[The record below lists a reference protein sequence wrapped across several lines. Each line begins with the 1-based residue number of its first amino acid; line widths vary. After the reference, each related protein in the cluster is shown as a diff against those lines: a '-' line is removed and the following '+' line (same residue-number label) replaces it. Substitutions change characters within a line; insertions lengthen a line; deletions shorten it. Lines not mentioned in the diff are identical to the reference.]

1 MYFEIN
7 AMRSL
12 PHRTEAD
19 ESIIQDLLSALRGG
33 AEHAQQRGTLMAFI
47 AQCQSA
53 YMRLYGVAGKCL
65 YPRK

>member
-1 MYFEIN
+1 
-7 AMRSL
+7 MRSL

-19 ESIIQDLLSALRGG
+19 ESVIQDLLGAIRGG

-53 YMRLYGVAGKCL
+53 YMRLYGIPGTYSWL
-65 YPRK
+65 NE

>member
-1 MYFEIN
+1 
-7 AMRSL
+7 MRSL

-19 ESIIQDLLSALRGG
+19 ESVLNDLLGALRGG

-53 YMRLYGVAGKCL
+53 YMRLYGIPGTFSCL
-65 YPRK
+65 RK